1 MRSIAVKFSLFCLVS
16 VLLFVGLY
24 NTMTNQVS
32 GGTRTFTSDFTNVS
46 GLRSG
51 DDVRI
56 SGVKVGRV
64 ESIQVKD
71 NHLAH
76 VRFTVQRTQT
86 VTDTTTLTMRYQN
99 LLGQRY
105 LALLPGRTEGRPMT
119 DGDTF
124 GLDRTDPG
132 FDLTALLN
140 GFEPLFDVLS
150 PDDINLLA
158 SNIIAVLQGEG
169 GTIESLLT
177 QTATLTNFL
186 ADRDEIVGEVVATL
200 TPVLEHMSDSSGKFD
215 TAIVS
220 MRKLLTKLGTE
231 RAEFFGHL
239 DHISVNL
246 ESTAELVTDLRPG
259 VRQAIRSLR
268 RFGETVVS
276 GQTVISG
283 AFDALPKL
291 VGGFLRSQSYGGFV
305 NVYMCSLGF
314 SLDGDNVLW
323 VGDPDTPHSGACR

>member
-1 MRSIAVKFSLFCLVS
+1 VRSIAVKFGLFCLVS
-16 VLLFVGLY
+16 VLLFVALY

-32 GGTRTFTSDFTNVS
+32 GGARTFTADFTNVS

-71 NHLAH
+71 NHLAQ
-76 VRFTVQRTQT
+76 VQFTLQRSQT
-86 VTDTTTLTMRYQN
+86 VTDSTTITMRYQN

-105 LALLPGRTEGRPMT
+105 LALLPGKVEGRPMT

-150 PDDINLLA
+150 PDDINQLA

-169 GTIESLLT
+169 DTIESLLT

-186 ADRDEIVGEVVATL
+186 ADRDEVFGQVVANL
-200 TPVLEHMSDSSGKFD
+200 TPVLEHMSDNSGKFN
-215 TAIVS
+215 TAIVA
-220 MRKLLTKLGTE
+220 MRNLLTQLGTE
-231 RAEFFGHL
+231 RTEFFGHL
-239 DHISVNL
+239 DHISTNL
-246 ESTAELVTDLRPG
+246 ESTAKLVTDLRPE
-259 VRQAIRSLR
+259 VRRAIHSLR

-276 GQTVISG
+276 GQAIIRG
-283 AFDALPKL
+283 AFDALPTL
-291 VGGFLRSQSYGGFV
+291 VGGFLRSQSYGGYV
-305 NVYMCSLGF
+305 NVYVCTLGL
-314 SLDGDNVLW
+314 SLDGNNVLW